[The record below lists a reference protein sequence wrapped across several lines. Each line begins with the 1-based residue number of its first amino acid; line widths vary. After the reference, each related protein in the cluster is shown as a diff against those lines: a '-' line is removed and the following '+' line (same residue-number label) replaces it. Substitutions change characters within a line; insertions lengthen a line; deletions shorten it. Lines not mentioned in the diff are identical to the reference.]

1 MWIVI
6 LIVSAGLAACWF
18 AGTAIASIE
27 GLLYRKLCP
36 PIPARARE
44 SKLSAADEAAVL
56 EKEREEDLATARDL
70 PSADNPLPNEDEALQ
85 AEELERINREI
96 EEQSL
101 ADQYA
106 LEAYNAWREADPEG
120 S

>member
-1 MWIVI
+1 MWIFL
-6 LIVSAGLAACWF
+6 LIVSAGLAICWL
-18 AGTAIASIE
+18 AGTGIASIE

-36 PIPARARE
+36 PIAARSPE
-44 SKLSAADEAAVL
+44 SKPSAADEAAVL
-56 EKEREEDLATARDL
+56 EREREDDLADAGDL
-70 PSADNPLPNEDEALQ
+70 PSPDHPLSHEDDALQ
-85 AEELERINREI
+85 AEEIERMTREI

-120 S
+120 T